1 MSNPNQLLTAAVTAF
16 EQWRK
21 TRAYAKVKTPE
32 SLRQQAVALLS
43 HHCAST
49 IIKTLKISDSNFKR
63 WLQQSQT
70 IGGEAEFITLPCV
83 EEPVDTAPAGLNLE
97 LTFNSGCQL
106 RLQGD
111 ISPAQLTALVQ
122 GVNIVAEVVA

>member
-1 MSNPNQLLTAAVTAF
+1 MSNPNQQLAAAVTAF

-32 SLRQQAVALLS
+32 PLRQQVVALLS
-43 HHCAST
+43 HYPASI
-49 IIKTLKISDSNFKR
+49 IIKTLKISRSNMKR
-63 WLQQSQT
+63 WSQQSQNSPAENQFVALAAVD
-70 IGGEAEFITLPCV
+70 EATHP
-83 EEPVDTAPAGLNLE
+83 EPLGLDLE

-122 GVNIVAEVVA
+122 GVNTSAEAVA